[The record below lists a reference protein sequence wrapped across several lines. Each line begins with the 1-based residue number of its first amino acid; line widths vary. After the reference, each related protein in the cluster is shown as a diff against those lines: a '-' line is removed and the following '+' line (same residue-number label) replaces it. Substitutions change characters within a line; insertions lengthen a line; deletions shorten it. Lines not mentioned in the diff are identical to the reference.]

1 MDRGAAKRRG
11 RDQKFD
17 IVLIAANVAG
27 NIAGSVPD
35 RWADVS
41 ADVARIFAVAGFAP
55 SGPPHEINGPYWGRE
70 YTSSGGSRS
79 LPILRLRQFHRYHI

>member
-17 IVLIAANVAG
+17 IVLIPAHVAG
-27 NIAGSVPD
+27 YIAGSVPD

-41 ADVARIFAVAGFAP
+41 AYVARFFAVAGFAP
-55 SGPPHEINGPYWGRE
+55 SGPPHEINGLYWRRA
-70 YTSSGGSRS
+70 YTSSGGWRS
-79 LPILRLRQFHRYHI
+79 LQILRLS